1 MGTVLEEINALKLKV
16 LAGKEN
22 EMVHVVYVDQDRK
35 RKRENKGPKPQ
46 TRFTLNCDSPE
57 AFAELYGHWDRIM
70 LQVRNKSIAITILID
85 WLRALTPERIEKK
98 LKDGAAHA
106 PEQATTPSDEWI
118 EGRDEPGLN
127 EIPEWLRE

>member
-57 AFAELYGHWDRIM
+57 AFADLYGHWDRIM
-70 LQVRNKSIAITILID
+70 LQVKNKSVAVTILID

-106 PEQATTPSDEWI
+106 PEQAVIPSEDWI